1 MRNKKFEQIT
11 RRSFSRL
18 TLNALYINTTLV
30 PVIQEPIVRL
40 LNLQLQRQRCGR
52 LERFFQIWKQMFC
65 FQNALGYILI
75 AL

>member
-11 RRSFSRL
+11 RRSFCRL

-52 LERFFQIWKQMFC
+52 LARFYKVGENKLFSKRARLVV
-65 FQNALGYILI
+65 AL
-75 AL
+75 